1 VHAAI
6 SASPVRPSRTRSIA
20 LWSALGGGI
29 SALGPLVAG
38 ALLEGFDWWSVFLV
52 TAPLAAIALF
62 CAWRFVPA
70 HVNETTEPVDHLG
83 GILSI
88 AMVGTLVLAINL
100 APEPGKGTTAVI
112 LGIIAVA
119 AAGILRRQSI
129 AEMTDSAWDDMLA
142 VDLSGVMRVFRSCA
156 ARMNSAGAMVATSS
170 IAGGVYGWEDHS
182 HYAAAKAGVL
192 GLCRSL
198 AVELAPRGIRVN
210 AVIPGLIESPQSLDS
225 VNSLGPD
232 GLREAGK
239 IIPAGRVGT
248 VDEAARAIRFLTSD
262 DAAYVTGQSLI
273 VDGGLTVR
281 WPS

>member
-1 VHAAI
+1 MNRDDGLEGKVAVI
-6 SASPVRPSRTRSIA
+6 SGGASGIGRALAVAYTR
-20 LWSALGGGI
+20 
-29 SALGPLVAG
+29 AG
-38 ALLEGFDWWSVFLV
+38 AHTVVGFFPGDPHDVGETV
-52 TAPLAAIALF
+52 AAVESENGRCEAVELDVRSFEQTERIAQAALDTF
-62 CAWRFVPA
+62 GRL
-70 HVNETTEPVDHLG
+70 D
-83 GILSI
+83 
-88 AMVGTLVLAINL
+88 
-100 APEPGKGTTAVI
+100 
-112 LGIIAVA
+112 IAVA

-129 AEMTDSAWDDMLA
+129 GDMTDSAWDDMLA

-156 ARMNSAGAMVATSS
+156 ARMNRAGAMVATSS

-198 AVELAPRGIRVN
+198 AVELAPLGIRVN

-225 VNSLGPD
+225 VNSLGPE

-262 DAAYVTGQSLI
+262 DAAYVTGQSLV
-273 VDGGLTVR
+273 VDGGLMVR

>member
-1 VHAAI
+1 MNRDDGLDGKVAVI
-6 SASPVRPSRTRSIA
+6 SGGASGIGRA
-20 LWSALGGGI
+20 LAV
-29 SALGPLVAG
+29 AYARAG
-38 ALLEGFDWWSVFLV
+38 AHTVVGFYPGDPHDVGETV
-52 TAPLAAIALF
+52 AAVERENGRCVAVELDVRSFEQTERIAQAALDTF
-62 CAWRFVPA
+62 DRL
-70 HVNETTEPVDHLG
+70 D
-83 GILSI
+83 
-88 AMVGTLVLAINL
+88 
-100 APEPGKGTTAVI
+100 
-112 LGIIAVA
+112 IAVA

-129 AEMTDSAWDDMLA
+129 ADMTDSAWDDMLT

-156 ARMNSAGAMVATSS
+156 ARMTRAGAMVATSS

-225 VNSLGPD
+225 VNSLGPE
-232 GLREAGK
+232 GLQEAGK

-262 DAAYVTGQSLI
+262 DAAYVTGQSLV